1 MKILKIFFTAS
12 PRHSSNKFDSALG
25 LIAAVRVESG
35 EFFFT
40 LFLTLTLLLTISS
53 ALVFR
58 LSSFV
63 SRLSSILALSLHLGD
78 TYIKM
83 CIAMK
88 VYTGKGY
95 ISLFALIAIWM
106 VSAVTSLPGLAISPI
121 LEDLSR
127 IFPSASQLEIQM
139 LTSLPSLLIIPFVLL
154 AGWLS
159 EHSGESLK
167 LLAVGLLIFFASGLA
182 CIFAK
187 DIRLLIV
194 ASCVMG
200 IGAGIVVP
208 YSTGLVVRYFTGD
221 SRVQQLGISSAVNN
235 LSLVLATAVVGWIA
249 TRDWHLA
256 FAVYLLPAV
265 AFIMLLALRNTK
277 PSPEPK
283 ESDQLRQTKIQWMRL
298 VGLSVLYFVITF
310 TTLVIT
316 FYLSFL
322 LEKYRFPQEFSSVMI
337 SLFFLAIMLPGLML
351 NAIIRRVR
359 SMTIF
364 ISLCLIV
371 VGLLLVGTIPDIPL
385 MTIGVILTGVGYGVL
400 QPIIYDKTAI
410 IAPPETATKALSVVM
425 TVNYVAVVLCPLV
438 VDFVAKIMGQNRST
452 FPFVASAVLVAMV
465 AFLSLLM
472 RKSFVLGLDESYYSG
487 KK

>member
-1 MKILKIFFTAS
+1 MKI
-12 PRHSSNKFDSALG
+12 
-25 LIAAVRVESG
+25 
-35 EFFFT
+35 
-40 LFLTLTLLLTISS
+40 
-53 ALVFR
+53 
-58 LSSFV
+58 
-63 SRLSSILALSLHLGD
+63 
-78 TYIKM
+78 
-83 CIAMK
+83 
-88 VYTGKGY
+88 YTGKGY
-95 ISLFALIAIWM
+95 MSLIALLAIWS

-121 LEDLSR
+121 LEELSS

-154 AGWLS
+154 SGWLS
-159 EHSGESLK
+159 ERGGESLK
-167 LLAVGLLIFFASGLA
+167 LLAVGLTIFFASGLM

-194 ASCVMG
+194 ASCIMG

-208 YSTGLVVRYFTGD
+208 YSTGLVVRYFTGN

-235 LSLVLATAVVGWIA
+235 LSLVVATAVVGWIA

-256 FAVYLLPAV
+256 FTVYLLPAV
-265 AFIMLLALRNTK
+265 ALFLLLALRNNK
-277 PSPEPK
+277 PAQEPE
-283 ESDQLRQTKIQWMRL
+283 ESDQMRQTKIHWRRL
-298 VGLSVLYFVITF
+298 SGLSALYFVITF

-351 NAIIRRVR
+351 NGIIGRVR

-364 ISLCLIV
+364 LSLCLIV
-371 VGLLLVGTIPDIPL
+371 AGLLLVGTIPDIPL
-385 MTIGVILTGVGYGVL
+385 MTLGVILTGVGYGVL

-410 IAPPETATKALSVVM
+410 ISPPETATKALSVVM
-425 TVNYVAVVLCPLV
+425 AVNYVAVVVCPFV
-438 VDFVAKIMGQNRST
+438 VDFVSKIMGQNRST

-472 RKSFVLGLDESYYSG
+472 RKSFVLGLDESYYRS

>member
-1 MKILKIFFTAS
+1 MKIS
-12 PRHSSNKFDSALG
+12 
-25 LIAAVRVESG
+25 
-35 EFFFT
+35 
-40 LFLTLTLLLTISS
+40 
-53 ALVFR
+53 
-58 LSSFV
+58 
-63 SRLSSILALSLHLGD
+63 
-78 TYIKM
+78 
-83 CIAMK
+83 
-88 VYTGKGY
+88 TGKGE
-95 ISLFALIAIWM
+95 ITLLALLAIWS

-154 AGWLS
+154 SGWLS
-159 EHSGESLK
+159 ERGGESLR
-167 LLAVGLLIFFASGLA
+167 LLAVGLAIFFASGLA

-194 ASCVMG
+194 ASCIMG
-200 IGAGIVVP
+200 AGAGIAVP

-221 SRVQQLGISSAVNN
+221 ARVQQLGISSAVNN

-256 FAVYLLPAV
+256 FMVYLLPAV
-265 AFIMLLALRNTK
+265 SLVMLLALRGVK
-277 PSPEPK
+277 SAPEPK
-283 ESDQLRQTKIQWMRL
+283 ESDQLRQSKIQWGRL
-298 VGLSVLYFVITF
+298 AGLSVLYFIITF

-322 LEKYRFPQEFSSVMI
+322 LEKYHFPQELSSVMI
-337 SLFFLAIMLPGLML
+337 SLFFLAIMLPGLIL
-351 NAIIRRVR
+351 NLIISRVR

-364 ISLCLIV
+364 VSLCLIV
-371 VGLLLVGTIPDIPL
+371 VGLLLVGTVPDVPL
-385 MTIGVILTGVGYGVL
+385 MTLGVVLTGVGYGVL

-425 TVNYVAVVLCPLV
+425 TVNYVAVVVCPFV
-438 VDFVAKIMGQNRST
+438 VDFAERLFRQKEES

-472 RKSFVLGLDESYYSG
+472 RKSFVLGLDDSYYSS

>member
-1 MKILKIFFTAS
+1 MKIA
-12 PRHSSNKFDSALG
+12 
-25 LIAAVRVESG
+25 
-35 EFFFT
+35 
-40 LFLTLTLLLTISS
+40 
-53 ALVFR
+53 
-58 LSSFV
+58 
-63 SRLSSILALSLHLGD
+63 
-78 TYIKM
+78 
-83 CIAMK
+83 
-88 VYTGKGY
+88 TGKGY
-95 ISLFALIAIWM
+95 ISLLALIAIWS

-159 EHSGESLK
+159 ERGGESLK
-167 LLAVGLLIFFASGLA
+167 LLAVGLLIFFASGVA

-194 ASCVMG
+194 ASCIMG
-200 IGAGIVVP
+200 AGAGIAVP

-235 LSLVLATAVVGWIA
+235 LSLVIATAVVGWIA
-249 TRDWHLA
+249 SKDWHLA
-256 FAVYLLPAV
+256 FTVYLLPAV
-265 AFIMLLALRNTK
+265 ALVLLLALRGAK
-277 PSPEPK
+277 PAPEPE
-283 ESDQLRQTKIQWMRL
+283 ESDQLRQSKINWMRL
-298 VGLSVLYFVITF
+298 SGLSVLYFVITF

-337 SLFFLAIMLPGLML
+337 SLFFLAIMLPGFAL
-351 NAIIRRVR
+351 NGIIRRVR
-359 SMTIF
+359 STTVF
-364 ISLCLIV
+364 ISLVLVV
-371 VGLLLVGTIPDIPL
+371 VGLVFVGTIPDIPL
-385 MTIGVILTGVGYGVL
+385 MTVGVILTGIGYGVL

-410 IAPPETATKALSVVM
+410 VAPPDKATKALSVVM
-425 TVNYVAVVLCPLV
+425 TVNYVAVVVCPFV
-438 VDFVAKIMGQNRST
+438 VDFAKDIFRQKAES

-472 RKSFVLGLDESYYSG
+472 RKSFVLGLDESYYRA

>member
-1 MKILKIFFTAS
+1 
-12 PRHSSNKFDSALG
+12 
-25 LIAAVRVESG
+25 
-35 EFFFT
+35 
-40 LFLTLTLLLTISS
+40 
-53 ALVFR
+53 
-58 LSSFV
+58 
-63 SRLSSILALSLHLGD
+63 
-78 TYIKM
+78 
-83 CIAMK
+83 MK

-95 ISLFALIAIWM
+95 IPLLALIAIWS

-121 LEDLSR
+121 LDDLSH

-159 EHSGESLK
+159 ERGGESLK
-167 LLAVGLLIFFASGLA
+167 LLAVGLLVFFASGLV
-182 CIFAK
+182 CIFAQ

-200 IGAGIVVP
+200 VGAGIVVP
-208 YSTGLVVRYFTGD
+208 FSTGLVVRYFTGD

-235 LSLVLATAVVGWIA
+235 LTLVIATAVVGWIA
-249 TRDWHLA
+249 AKDWHLA

-265 AFIMLLALRNTK
+265 ALVMLLSLRNMT
-277 PSPEPK
+277 PAPEPK
-283 ESDQLRQTKIQWMRL
+283 ESDQLRQTKIHWRRL
-298 VGLSVLYFVITF
+298 VGLSLLYFVITF

-351 NAIIRRVR
+351 NRIIRKVR

-364 ISLCLIV
+364 LSLCFVV

-385 MTIGVILTGVGYGVL
+385 MMLGVAMTGFGYGVL

-410 IAPPETATKALSVVM
+410 IAPPQAATKALSVVM
-425 TVNYVAVVLCPLV
+425 AVNYIAVVVCPFV
-438 VDFVAKIMGQNRST
+438 VDFVAKVMGQNRST
-452 FPFVASAVLVAMV
+452 FPFVASALLVAMV

-472 RKSFVLGLDESYYSG
+472 RKSFVLGLDDSYYRA

>member
-1 MKILKIFFTAS
+1 MKIA
-12 PRHSSNKFDSALG
+12 
-25 LIAAVRVESG
+25 
-35 EFFFT
+35 
-40 LFLTLTLLLTISS
+40 
-53 ALVFR
+53 
-58 LSSFV
+58 
-63 SRLSSILALSLHLGD
+63 
-78 TYIKM
+78 
-83 CIAMK
+83 
-88 VYTGKGY
+88 TGKGY
-95 ISLFALIAIWM
+95 ISLLALIAIWL

-127 IFPSASQLEIQM
+127 IFPTASELEIQM

-159 EHSGESLK
+159 ERGGESLK
-167 LLAVGLLIFFASGLA
+167 LLAVGLLIFFVSGVA

-194 ASCVMG
+194 ASCIMG
-200 IGAGIVVP
+200 AGAGIAVP

-235 LSLVLATAVVGWIA
+235 LSLVIATAVVGWLA
-249 TRDWHLA
+249 AKDWHLA
-256 FAVYLLPAV
+256 FAVYLLPVV
-265 AFIMLLALRNTK
+265 ALVLLLALRDAK
-277 PSPEPK
+277 PAPEPE
-283 ESDQLRQTKIQWMRL
+283 ESDQLRQSKINWWRL
-298 VGLSVLYFVITF
+298 SGLSVLYFIITF

-337 SLFFLAIMLPGLML
+337 SLFFLAIMLPGFVL
-351 NAIIRRVR
+351 NSVIRRVR

-364 ISLCLIV
+364 VSLVLVV

-385 MTIGVILTGVGYGVL
+385 MTLGVILTGVGYGVL

-410 IAPPETATKALSVVM
+410 VAPPDKATKALSVVM
-425 TVNYVAVVLCPLV
+425 TVNYVAVVVCPFV
-438 VDFVAKIMGQNRST
+438 VDFAKEIFRQKAES

-465 AFLSLLM
+465 ALLSLLL
-472 RKSFVLGLDESYYSG
+472 RKSFVLGLDESYYRT
-487 KK
+487 KE

>member
-1 MKILKIFFTAS
+1 MKI
-12 PRHSSNKFDSALG
+12 
-25 LIAAVRVESG
+25 
-35 EFFFT
+35 
-40 LFLTLTLLLTISS
+40 
-53 ALVFR
+53 
-58 LSSFV
+58 
-63 SRLSSILALSLHLGD
+63 
-78 TYIKM
+78 
-83 CIAMK
+83 
-88 VYTGKGY
+88 YTGKGY
-95 ISLFALIAIWM
+95 ISLLALVAIWS
-106 VSAVTSLPGLAISPI
+106 VSAVTSLPGLAVSPI

-159 EHSGESLK
+159 ERGGESLK
-167 LLAVGLLIFFASGLA
+167 LLAIGLLIFFASGLA

-194 ASCVMG
+194 ASCIMG
-200 IGAGIVVP
+200 AGAGIAVP

-221 SRVQQLGISSAVNN
+221 SRVQQLGISSAINN

-256 FAVYLLPAV
+256 FVVYLLPAV
-265 AFIMLLALRNTK
+265 ALVMLLALRDVK
-277 PSPEPK
+277 SAPEPK
-283 ESDQLRQTKIQWMRL
+283 ESDQLRQTKIQVRHL
-298 VGLSVLYFVITF
+298 TGLSVLYFIITL

-322 LEKYRFPQEFSSVMI
+322 LEKYHFPQEFSSIMI
-337 SLFFLAIMLPGLML
+337 SLFFLAIMLPGFAL
-351 NAIIRRVR
+351 NGIIRRIR

-364 ISLCLIV
+364 LSLCLIV

-385 MTIGVILTGVGYGVL
+385 MMIGVVLTGVGYGVL

-425 TVNYVAVVLCPLV
+425 TVNYVAVVACPFI
-438 VDFVAKIMGQNRST
+438 VDFVAKLMGQNRDT

-465 AFLSLLM
+465 ALLSLLM
-472 RKSFVLGLDESYYSG
+472 RKSFVLGLDESYYRRDRR
-487 KK
+487 